1 MKRETLLK
9 NIRQANQ
16 RITKRQREEIWS
28 AVSSF
33 FEKPTF
39 YQIISGSS
47 ISEKN
52 MVYGKVMLKKMN
64 AFAKENKKVLL

>member
-9 NIRQANQ
+9 NIRAANQ
-16 RITKRQREEIWS
+16 HITKKQREEIWQ
-28 AVSSF
+28 AVSAF

-39 YQIISGSS
+39 YQIISGSN

-52 MVYGKVMLKKMN
+52 MVYGNAILKKMKV
-64 AFAKENKKVLL
+64 FAAENKKVII